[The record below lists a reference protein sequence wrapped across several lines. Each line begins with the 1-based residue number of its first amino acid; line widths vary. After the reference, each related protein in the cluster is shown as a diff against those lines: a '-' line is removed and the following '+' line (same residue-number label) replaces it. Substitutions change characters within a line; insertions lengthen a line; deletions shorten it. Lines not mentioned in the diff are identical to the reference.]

1 MWRDTPPPRLC
12 PRSQAAMCVGSRK
25 SWGTPPSTRCR
36 ATRKSSTAGSRR
48 PTASTRHFSTAK
60 RRHSISAMVE
70 IKQAKL
76 FQGLPESE
84 VRSIEKQMKT
94 VKHPAGHKI
103 VLRGDGGVGF
113 MIITEGTVTVKTVQ
127 GKSRKL
133 GPGDSFGEMALL
145 DHEGRS
151 ATITA
156 DTEVTMATIPE
167 WNFKPFLKEHPE
179 VTYRLLQTLS
189 RRVRQSEGDL

>member
-1 MWRDTPPPRLC
+1 MLD
-12 PRSQAAMCVGSRK
+12 
-25 SWGTPPSTRCR
+25 
-36 ATRKSSTAGSRR
+36 
-48 PTASTRHFSTAK
+48 
-60 RRHSISAMVE
+60 

-84 VRSIEKQMKT
+84 IRSIEKQMKT
-94 VKHPAGHKI
+94 VKHPAGHEI

-113 MIITEGTVTVKTVQ
+113 MIITDGTVTVKTVQ
-127 GKSRKL
+127 GKDRKL

-156 DTEVTMATIPE
+156 DTEVMMATIPE
-167 WNFKPFLKEHPE
+167 WNFKPFLREHPE
-179 VTYRLLQTLS
+179 VAYKLLQTLS
-189 RRVRQSEGDL
+189 RRVRQAEGDL